1 MPTHREIAEATGYER
16 SYITKMLTGR
26 LPMKPR
32 VQRAIDDLRRQELA
46 AHYAALADDAL
57 HSGEPE
63 VAAGALRLAASKL
76 SGR

>member
-46 AHYAALADDAL
+46 AHYTALADDAL
-57 HSGEPE
+57 AAGETE
-63 VAAGALRLAASKL
+63 VAAGALRMAA
-76 SGR
+76 RRVAR